1 MKTTRQSVREATQL
15 YRMCLLDGRV
25 QEDRVRLVVQK
36 VLQSRRRG
44 YLTMLRHFLRLLKLE
59 YERHAAKIESA
70 LPLPDDLRSWVQ
82 LGLENVYG
90 PGLTALFTQNPVL
103 IGGMRIK
110 VGSDVYDNSVR
121 SVLATLAKSFGI
133 MNTN

>member
-1 MKTTRQSVREATQL
+1 MRDTKQL
-15 YRMCLLDGRV
+15 FRFCLLGGRV
-25 QEDRVRLVVQK
+25 HEDRVRMAAQK
-36 VLQSRRRG
+36 VLQLKRRG
-44 YLTMLRHFLRLLKLE
+44 YLTVLRHFVRLLKLE

-70 LPLPDDLRSWVQ
+70 IPLPIDLQARVKT
-82 LGLENVYG
+82 GLENAYG

-121 SVLATLAKSFGI
+121 SALAELARGFGI
-133 MNTN
+133 TNSN

>member
-1 MKTTRQSVREATQL
+1 MKTSKQTVREAKQL
-15 YRMCLLDGRV
+15 FRLCLIDGRID
-25 QEDRVRLVVQK
+25 EDRVRLAVQK
-36 VLQSRRRG
+36 VLQARRRG

-70 LPLPDDLRSWVQ
+70 LPLPTDLQARVQ
-82 LGLENVYG
+82 VGLENVYG
-90 PGLTALFTQNPVL
+90 PGLTAVFTQNPVL

-121 SVLATLAKSFGI
+121 SVLAALARSFGI
-133 MNTN
+133 TNSN

>member
-1 MKTTRQSVREATQL
+1 MKTTKQSVREATQL

-44 YLTMLRHFLRLLKLE
+44 YVTMLRHFLRLLKLE

-70 LPLPDDLRSWVQ
+70 TPLPADLRSRVQ

-121 SVLATLAKSFGI
+121 SVLATLAKSFGL

>member
-1 MKTTRQSVREATQL
+1 MTTTKQAMRDAKQL
-15 YRMCLLDGRV
+15 FRFCLLGGRV
-25 QEDRVRLVVQK
+25 HEDRVRMAAQK
-36 VLQSRRRG
+36 VLQLKRRG
-44 YLTMLRHFLRLLKLE
+44 YLTVLRHFVRLLKLE

-70 LPLPDDLRSWVQ
+70 IPLPIDLQARVKT
-82 LGLENVYG
+82 GLENAYG

-121 SVLATLAKSFGI
+121 SALAELARGFGI
-133 MNTN
+133 TNSN